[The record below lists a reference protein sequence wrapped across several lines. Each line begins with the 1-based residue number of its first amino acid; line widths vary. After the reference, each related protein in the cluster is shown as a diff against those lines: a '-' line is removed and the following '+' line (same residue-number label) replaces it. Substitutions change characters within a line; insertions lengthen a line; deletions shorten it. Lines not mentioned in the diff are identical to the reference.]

1 MVIRMLRESERRME
15 KKSENFNKD
24 SENKKKES
32 SRIEYNNEK
41 NFLKT
46 RLEGVNSRLDDREE

>member
-1 MVIRMLRESERRME
+1 MVIRMLREFERRME
-15 KKSENFNKD
+15 KLSENFNKD

-41 NFLKT
+41 NF
-46 RLEGVNSRLDDREE
+46 